1 LDKNFYGS
9 EGIYQ
14 NIKEVLYNSIF
25 KIELFKKDFRVYDMD
40 NKEIELFS
48 KEFKI
53 HDENSKKKEEKER
66 MNRGLDYLIEL
77 KDNINLNFEDLPEN
91 SKMSEDKKKEL
102 KEKRKKIEIF
112 VKYIERL

>member
-1 LDKNFYGS
+1 MDKNFDGS

-25 KIELFKKDFRVYDMD
+25 KIELFKKDFRVHDMY

-48 KEFKI
+48 KEIKT
-53 HDENSKKKEEKER
+53 HDENNKKKEERER

-77 KDNINLNFEDLPEN
+77 KDN
-91 SKMSEDKKKEL
+91 
-102 KEKRKKIEIF
+102 KI
-112 VKYIERL
+112 